1 MTPLCTI
8 TSVKPGA
15 AGRLFLTFNTTPD
28 KVDEIDLSAML
39 AQGGVFETL
48 RNPANFAVVEI
59 GPRGR
64 TLLWQVGANE
74 VDLCADALW
83 LMAHPDRHAAAAAE

>member
-1 MTPLCTI
+1 MTPLRTI
-8 TSVKPGA
+8 TSIKPIPG
-15 AGRLFLTFNTTPD
+15 GHLFLTFNTTPD

-39 AQGGVFETL
+39 AQGGVFESL
-48 RNPANFAVVEI
+48 RDPSHFAAVEI

-64 TLLWQVGANE
+64 TLMWRVGADE

-83 LMAHPDRHAAAAAE
+83 LMAHPDQHAASI